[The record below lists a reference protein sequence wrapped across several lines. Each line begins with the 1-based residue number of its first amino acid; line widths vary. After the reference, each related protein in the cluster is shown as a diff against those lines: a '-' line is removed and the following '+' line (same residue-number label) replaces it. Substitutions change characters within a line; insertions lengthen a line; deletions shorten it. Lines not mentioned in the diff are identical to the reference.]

1 MLRGMH
7 GYQNVQLPADAPD
20 TLLYT
25 VPTHRQ
31 AETVLT

>member
-1 MLRGMH
+1 MLPGMH

-25 VPTHRQ
+25 VPIHQRV
-31 AETVLT
+31 ETVLT